1 MRSSQAIQKI
11 LIRGANWLGDAVMTL
26 PALREIRRIF
36 PQARITMWTKQSLQ
50 ELFIGTDLIDD
61 ILAGQGDSVRLQAR
75 AIRAGTF
82 DLAILFQNSFRAAL
96 MTFLGRVPLRC
107 GYRTHGRG
115 FLLTHAIPVDP
126 AHRLRHQVVYYLNLV
141 AQLEHALVGQTDVDY
156 AKPALYLPVSPER
169 RQEGLRM
176 LAGYGIGR
184 DRKLVLINPGATN
197 SRAKQ
202 WHAERFAVV
211 ADRLLSRGDTHV
223 VFIGAQEETGLTQMI
238 VQQMS
243 GHPTVMTG
251 RTTLTQLLAVMSCAD
266 LLISNDTG
274 PAHLAAAI
282 GLPTL
287 VIFGPT
293 EYWATRPLA
302 TCAKVIRQP
311 VGCAPC
317 MLRECPVDHRCMRRI
332 SINDVLT
339 PAAAILDAATIN
351 RAAGPVR

>member
-1 MRSSQAIQKI
+1 MRSSQAIQNI
-11 LIRGANWLGDAVMTL
+11 LVRGANWLGDAVMTL

-36 PQARITMWTKQSLQ
+36 PQARLTMWTKQSLQ
-50 ELFIGTDLIDD
+50 ELFMGTDLVDD
-61 ILAGQGDSVRLQAR
+61 FLLGQGDSVRLQAR
-75 AIRAGTF
+75 AIRAGAF
-82 DLAILFQNSFRAAL
+82 DLVILFQNSFRAAL
-96 MTFLGRVPLRC
+96 VTFLGRVPLRC

-115 FLLTHAIPVDP
+115 FLLTHAMPVDP

-141 AQLEHALVGQTDVDY
+141 AQLERALVGQTDVDC
-156 AKPALYLPVSPER
+156 ARPNVHLPVSPER
-169 RQEGLRM
+169 RQEGLRL
-176 LAGYGIGR
+176 LAGHGIGP
-184 DRKLVLINPGATN
+184 DHKLVLINPGATN

-211 ADRLLSRGDTHV
+211 ADRLLNRGDTHV
-223 VFIGAQEETGLTQMI
+223 VFIGTEEEAGLTQMI
-238 VQQMS
+238 TQQMS
-243 GHPTVMTG
+243 GRPTIMTG

-302 TCAKVIRQP
+302 TCATVIRQP

-317 MLRECPVDHRCMRRI
+317 MLRQCPIDHRCMTHI

-339 PAAAILDAATIN
+339 PATAILDAVTVN
-351 RAAGPVR
+351 RAASPVR